1 MILVTGASGF
11 VGAALVKALVA
22 SGAPVRAALRK
33 PPAKSQLASFDTV
46 IVGELGPDTIWARA
60 LEGVIAVVH
69 LAGPA
74 HAKTADAV
82 LRRAI
87 VDGTAA
93 LAEQAFRAGIER
105 FVLVSSIKAAAA
117 RTCGAALS
125 ERAMPAPEDGYGRAK
140 LEAEQAVL
148 AHAALSPVVVR
159 APLVFAPHAKGNFTH
174 LLRLADTILPLP
186 LGRIENRR
194 SLISLASLVEAIRVA
209 IPNGPTG
216 TYHVA
221 DTPALSTS
229 EILTALRVGMGR
241 RARLFYFP
249 GLSSLAP
256 RALTESFEIDASAFR
271 HAFGWRGQDS
281 RAALIACGGAWKQSR

>member
-33 PPAKSQLASFDTV
+33 PPPQLASFDSI

-60 LEGVIAVVH
+60 LERVIAVVH

-74 HAKTADAV
+74 HAKTADAL

-87 VDGTAA
+87 VEGTAA
-93 LAEQAFRAGIER
+93 LAEQAARAGIQR
-105 FVLVSSIKAAAA
+105 FVLVSSIKAACA
-117 RTCGAALS
+117 RTCGAPLS
-125 ERAMPAPEDGYGRAK
+125 EGAAPAPEDSYGRAK

-148 AHAALSPVVVR
+148 AHPALRPVVLR
-159 APLVFAPHAKGNFTH
+159 APLVFAHHAKGNFAS
-174 LLRLADTILPLP
+174 LLRLADTALPLP
-186 LGRIENRR
+186 LGGIENRR
-194 SLISLASLVEAIRVA
+194 SLISLVSLVEAIRMA
-209 IPNGPTG
+209 LPAGPTG
-216 TYHVA
+216 LYHVA

-229 EILTALRVGMGR
+229 EMLTALRAGMGR
-241 RARLFYFP
+241 PARLFHFP
-249 GLSSLAP
+249 GLRVLAP
-256 RALTESFEIDASAFR
+256 RALTESFEIDASAFGD
-271 HAFGWRGQDS
+271 ALGWRGQDS